1 MKAIPVIYMTCDL
14 FYLDGSSAMK
24 QSLTRRKDQLDWLSF
39 NEPMFILPLLHLDGV
54 ERIEKMFTESRRIRR
69 GDWY

>member
-1 MKAIPVIYMTCDL
+1 MKAIPVIYMAYDL

-39 NEPMFILPLLHLDGV
+39 NEPMFILPLLRLDGV
-54 ERIEKMFTESRRIRR
+54 ERIEKMSTESRRIRR